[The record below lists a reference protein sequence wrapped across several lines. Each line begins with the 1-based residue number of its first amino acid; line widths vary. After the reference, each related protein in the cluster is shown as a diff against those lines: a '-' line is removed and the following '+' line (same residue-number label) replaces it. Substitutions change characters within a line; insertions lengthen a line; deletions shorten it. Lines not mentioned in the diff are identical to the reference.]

1 MSSYL
6 ICLMCYKFYCISF
19 TCTNILVSV
28 FSSQIESLWMYTF
41 SHMFL
46 YHPPKSLQIQDIQIT
61 PYSALY
67 LTHSLSP
74 LMLCQPKGGDG
85 MRFVGEKRAIRIFFL
100 TVFLLSHCIS
110 YIDASCLESS
120 FCYVAQIYSSITTGF
135 NYTICLLYAFNH
147 SNGKSL
153 SLWLVFLCLIIPCC
167 CCFFLWNSNRS
178 LYIVPSIN
186 AFF

>member
-1 MSSYL
+1 
-6 ICLMCYKFYCISF
+6 
-19 TCTNILVSV
+19 
-28 FSSQIESLWMYTF
+28 
-41 SHMFL
+41 
-46 YHPPKSLQIQDIQIT
+46 
-61 PYSALY
+61 
-67 LTHSLSP
+67 
-74 LMLCQPKGGDG
+74 

-186 AFF
+186 AFFLLNHLVFCLFVYFFASIIYYSHNTDEET